1 MINLFVSSADEL
13 YGPITT
19 IRRDGHV
26 KHIPWTAFVLKPHDW
41 DRVQDLRTIITISLR
56 CHCIVLPLAQ
66 LSQDANKI
74 QQIFSDENCV
84 TLWQAIPA
92 LEELQ
97 MAWEAKEENPK
108 YDIYRA
114 AI

>member
-1 MINLFVSSADEL
+1 MSSADEL

-19 IRRDGHV
+19 IRHDGHV

-41 DRVQDLRTIITISLR
+41 DCIQDLRTIITISLR
-56 CHCIVLPLAQ
+56 CHCIVFQ

-74 QQIFSDENCV
+74 QQIFSDENCA

-97 MAWEAKEENPK
+97 TAWEAKEENPK
-108 YDIYRA
+108 YNIYRA